1 MATVT
6 ELHDHRTSAAAHV
19 PEGVRLHMFEC
30 GTLKCHLENIKM
42 NQGVG
47 QEYEVPVP
55 WFLVEHPAGLVVID
69 GGNAAECADD
79 PRAHWGEISGVY
91 WPEMTPEQACV
102 PAMEA
107 AGFDPADVRYVLQ
120 SHLHLDHTGALGA
133 IEQFPNAEVI
143 ATRSEYEYAFSP
155 DWFAAGGYIQKD
167 FNKPG
172 VPWSLLEDTE
182 DGYDVFGDGAI
193 RCWRTP
199 GHAPGHQSFEVTLP
213 HTGTMLLTV
222 DAAYTTDHWEEKALP
237 GFLAS
242 AVDAV
247 RSVKKLHRIA
257 RRSGATVVTGHDPD
271 GWPGFKHSPEAYD

>member
-1 MATVT
+1 MSTTQTQTHNGRQA
-6 ELHDHRTSAAAHV
+6 SV

-42 NQGVG
+42 NQGIG
-47 QEYEVPVP
+47 EEYEVPVP
-55 WFLVEHPAGLVVID
+55 WYLVEHPRGLVVID
-69 GGNAAECADD
+69 GGNAAECATDA
-79 PRAHWGEISGVY
+79 RGHWGEICDIY
-91 WPEMTPEQACV
+91 WPEMTEEQACV
-102 PAMEA
+102 PAMKA
-107 AGFDPADVRYVLQ
+107 AGFDPADVVYVLQ

-133 IEQFPNAEVI
+133 IDQFPNAKVI
-143 ATRSEYEYAFSP
+143 ATRDEYDYAFNP

-172 VPWSLLEDTE
+172 VPWALLEGTE
-182 DGYDVFGDGAI
+182 DGYDVFDDGTI
-193 RCWRTP
+193 RCWQSP

-213 HTGTMLLTV
+213 NSGTVLLTV

-247 RSVKKLHRIA
+247 RSVKKL
-257 RRSGATVVTGHDPD
+257 RRLAERSNATVVTGHDPD
-271 GWPGFKHSPEAYD
+271 AWPKFKHSPEYYD